1 MDRSHPRSAFRQAT
15 RWCFSLLS
23 FLCVFCPF
31 LSPPCAHA
39 TLVRTMGSP
48 LSHQRVMRT
57 TGEEAL
63 TAHEIN
69 WHLAEQENVQ
79 ILSTVESENMGET
92 TGGQESDDEG
102 DDDGDDDDDDD
113 DDGADDLPRV

>member
-1 MDRSHPRSAFRQAT
+1 
-15 RWCFSLLS
+15 
-23 FLCVFCPF
+23 
-31 LSPPCAHA
+31 
-39 TLVRTMGSP
+39 
-48 LSHQRVMRT
+48 MRT
-57 TGEEAL
+57 TGKEAL

-69 WHLAEQENVQ
+69 WQLAEQENVQ

-113 DDGADDLPRV
+113 DDGADDLPVIRLVSENLSGGVQSYSCIM